1 MLTFFIGLIVG
12 AMIGITIMCLIYV
25 SREEKE

>member
-1 MLTFFIGLIVG
+1 MSFFVGVIVG

-25 SREEKE
+25 SQEERR

>member
-1 MLTFFIGLIVG
+1 MSFFVGIIVG

-25 SREEKE
+25 SKEERR

>member
-12 AMIGITIMCLIYV
+12 AMIGVTIMCLIYV
-25 SREEKE
+25 SQEERR

>member
-1 MLTFFIGLIVG
+1 MSFFVGIIVG

>member
-1 MLTFFIGLIVG
+1 MSFFVGIIVG

-25 SREEKE
+25 SQEERR